1 MGTLLVAQG
10 MSPLGPTA
18 AHPQFWSLFQA
29 APPAQELILAC
40 VWQKS
45 SRLRL
50 SISLASVAPL
60 IAMAV
65 TLEGKRA
72 LDTDSGEACI

>member
-1 MGTLLVAQG
+1 

-18 AHPQFWSLFQA
+18 VHPQLWSLFQA
-29 APPAQELILAC
+29 AAPAREPVLAC
-40 VWQKS
+40 AWQKS

-50 SISLASVAPL
+50 SIALASVAPL